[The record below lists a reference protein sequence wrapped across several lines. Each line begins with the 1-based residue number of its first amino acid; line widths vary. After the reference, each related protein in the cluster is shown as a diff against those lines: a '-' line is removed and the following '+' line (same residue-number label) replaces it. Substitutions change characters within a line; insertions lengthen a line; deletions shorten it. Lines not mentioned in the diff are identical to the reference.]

1 MLTCYLS
8 AKIDLAG
15 EIMKNLMI
23 ALSLLVAFEAQ
34 AVPPK
39 KVCPKSCCTKLV
51 RENFRLRMQLKRYA
65 PPPPAPAGPV
75 VIRSVDDPVEG
86 IVVPV
91 IQFVD

>member
-34 AVPPK
+34 AVPQK

-65 PPPPAPAGPV
+65 PPPPAGPV
-75 VIRSVDDPVEG
+75 IIRSVDDPVEG
-86 IVVPV
+86 LVVPT